1 MMELDR
7 RKFLKTVAIAA
18 AASALPGCEREAHN
32 LVPYLL
38 PDDEIVPGV
47 ANWYASVCGECP
59 AGCGIIVR
67 VMEGRAKKIEGN
79 PDHPVNKGKLC
90 ARGQAALQRLYN
102 PDRIQGPLRRTGTR
116 GAGNFEPI
124 SWDEAL
130 ALWVNA
136 LQQYGRQ
143 AAMITKPV
151 TGTLA
156 QLFSEFMRDIHGDLF
171 AYDPSAELP
180 LRAAAREVFGTD
192 RLPFYDLAHADY
204 LVSFGAPFLEDWIS
218 PVAFGR
224 AFGHFRQG
232 RPGVRG
238 RFIQIEPRLSVTAAS
253 ADRWLPIRP
262 GTEGLLADG
271 LALVVLTEGWDKL
284 PASERRA
291 YRNLYTGLSL
301 EQIVKATG
309 IALEEMQRVAR
320 EFSSAAA
327 PLAMAG
333 GQALAHTN
341 GTQAAMAVHRLNV
354 LRGTIGLAGGVQL
367 FEAAH
372 YGPPP
377 GAVPLISERG
387 VGELAEAFDH
397 GRYALLQL
405 YHANPLFTVPPSIP
419 VRRLFDKAAFIVS
432 FSSFV
437 DESTAMADLILP
449 DHTSLESWG
458 DQVPWDIAPGPVIGL
473 RQPVVR
479 PRWNSRATGDVFL
492 DAAKRMQ
499 STGTAS
505 KGPDERLVPH
515 GGMLE
520 MVRTSCR
527 RFLSGRGQ
535 GGDDEGWR
543 QAWGDRLQAGGW
555 WDLSPTP
562 LPLSARPSSK
572 PVPMPVFNGDEREFP
587 LYFTPFP
594 SPAHGRGEGA
604 NLPWLQQLPDP
615 LTTAVWGTWI
625 EINPR
630 TAREYGIHA
639 GEMVR
644 VRSPYGEMEAP
655 AVLVPGIRP
664 DTVAMPMGQGHV
676 AYGRYASQRGV
687 NPLILLSPLFDE
699 QSGALATGATR
710 VQLEATGK
718 PATLVLIEQVA
729 LSAGGGLI
737 SIDRK
742 HGETPI

>member
-1 MMELDR
+1 MKLDR
-7 RKFLKTVAIAA
+7 RKFLKTVAITA

-47 ANWYASVCGECP
+47 ADWYASVCGECP

-67 VMEGRAKKIEGN
+67 GMEGRAKKIEGN
-79 PDHPVNKGKLC
+79 PDHPVNRGKLC

-116 GAGNFEPI
+116 GAGEFEPI

-130 ALWVNA
+130 ALWMDA

-143 AAMITKPV
+143 SAMITKPV
-151 TGTLA
+151 TGTVA
-156 QLFSEFMRDIHGDLF
+156 QLFSKFMRDIHGDLF
-171 AYDPSAELP
+171 AYDPSVELP
-180 LRAAAREVFGTD
+180 LRAATRAIFGIN

-204 LVSFGAPFLEDWIS
+204 LMSFGAPFLEDWIS

-232 RPGVRG
+232 RPGLRG

-253 ADRWLPIRP
+253 ADRWFPIHP

-271 LALVVLTEGWDKL
+271 LALVALTEGWDKL

-291 YRNLYTGLSL
+291 YRNLYTDLSL

-309 IALEEMQRVAR
+309 IALEEMQQVAR
-320 EFSSAAA
+320 EFFRAAT

-341 GTQAAMAVHRLNV
+341 GTQTAMAVHRLNE
-354 LRGTIGLAGGVQL
+354 LSGNIGHAGGIQL
-367 FEAAH
+367 FETAH
-372 YGPPP
+372 YGPEPD
-377 GAVPLISERG
+377 AFPLIGERAFADLVEAFERG
-387 VGELAEAFDH
+387 
-397 GRYALLQL
+397 RYVMLQL
-405 YHANPLFTVPPSIP
+405 HHVNPLFTVPPSIS
-419 VRRLFDKAAFIVS
+419 VRRLFDKAEFILS
-432 FSSFV
+432 FSSFI

-458 DQVPWDIAPGPVIGL
+458 DQVSHDMAPGPVIGL

-492 DAAKRMQ
+492 DVAKRMQ

-505 KGPDERLVPH
+505 KAQDERRMQQ
-515 GGMLE
+515 GGLME
-520 MVRTSCR
+520 MVETSCR
-527 RFLSGRGQ
+527 HFLSASGLF
-535 GGDDEGWR
+535 GDDEGWR
-543 QAWGDRLQAGGW
+543 QAWVDRLQAGGW
-555 WDLSPTP
+555 WNPSPKS
-562 LPLSARPSSK
+562 LPLVARGSSEI
-572 PVPMPVFNGDEREFP
+572 VPRPVFNGDEREFP

-625 EINPR
+625 EMNPR
-630 TAREYGIHA
+630 TAREYGIRA

-644 VRSPYGEMEAP
+644 VRSPYGEAKAP
-655 AVLVPGIRP
+655 AVLVPGIGP
-664 DTVAMPMGQGHV
+664 DTVAMPIGQGHV

-687 NPLILLSPLFDE
+687 NPLMLLGAMFDE
-699 QSGALATGATR
+699 RSGALATAATR
-710 VQLEATGK
+710 VQLEATGE
-718 PATLVLIEQVA
+718 PATLVLIEQVTQR
-729 LSAGGGLI
+729 AGSGLI

-742 HGETPI
+742 HRETPI